1 MSNLQL
7 DKHTY
12 ASLCALLDGRD
23 EVKMCYK
30 TWAIRLD
37 ATTVAIRY
45 HHTNIITYTDDGH
58 VYLNNGGWYTR
69 TTLFRMARATGLP
82 VRQKDWT
89 WYVGDEEYYNG
100 MCVALPESADEPKPT
115 LIHIQVM

>member
-30 TWAIRLD
+30 TWAVRLG
-37 ATTVAIRY
+37 ATSVAIRY
-45 HHTNIITYTDDGH
+45 HQTNIIEYTDDGH

-82 VRQKDWT
+82 VRKKGKWF
-89 WYVGDEEYYNG
+89 VGDTPYENG
-100 MCVALPESADEPKPT
+100 MCIALPESADEPKPA
-115 LIHIQVM
+115 LI

>member
-30 TWAIRLD
+30 TWAVRLG
-37 ATTVAIRY
+37 APTVAIRY
-45 HHTNIITYTDDGH
+45 HHTNIIEYTDDGH

-69 TTLFRMARATGLP
+69 TTMFRMARATGLP
-82 VRQKDWT
+82 VRQKNWE
-89 WYVGDEEYYNG
+89 WFVGDTPYENG
-100 MCVALPESADEPKPT
+100 MCVELPEFTKQEA
-115 LIHIQVM
+115 LA

>member
-23 EVKMCYK
+23 EVKMCYE
-30 TWAIRLD
+30 TWATRLG
-37 ATTVAIRY
+37 ATTVAIRH

-69 TTLFRMARATGLP
+69 TTAFRMARATGLP
-82 VRQKDWT
+82 VRQHKNK
-89 WYVGDEEYYNG
+89 WYVGDTPYENG
-100 MCVALPESADEPKPT
+100 MCVVLPEFTKQEA
-115 LIHIQVM
+115 LV